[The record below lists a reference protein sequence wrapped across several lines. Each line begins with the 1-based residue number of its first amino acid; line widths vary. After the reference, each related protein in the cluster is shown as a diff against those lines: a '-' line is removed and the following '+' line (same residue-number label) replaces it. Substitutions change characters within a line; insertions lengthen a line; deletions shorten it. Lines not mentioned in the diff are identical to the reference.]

1 MQFDIIIIGGGMVG
15 AALACSL
22 RHTKLK
28 IALVDA
34 TTHTTEDHRLIA
46 LNYSSYC
53 LLQNLDIWK
62 TLAPHAEA
70 IKEVHVS
77 HQGHFGITRLTAAE
91 TSYPTLGYVVPAKYI
106 TPALYENL
114 SHITLIQPATLM
126 NLVQETNQITLTIQ
140 TTEGIKNLTGKCIIG
155 ADGNHSTV
163 RKLLNISTTTTDYQ
177 QSALVTITELQR
189 SHYNIAY
196 ERFQKEGAIA
206 MLPLTE
212 NRAATIWT
220 ASNTVINEL
229 MQLDDHTFLHRLQK
243 QFGYRLGRFKKIQK
257 RFTYPLQ
264 MIKAETQLKER
275 AILIGN
281 AAHALHPIAAQGL
294 NLALYEIAVL
304 ADYFR
309 DNTIEKITLTDFSL
323 QQQKTSTRLS
333 HHLTWLF
340 SNDFF
345 VLNAARV
352 VGMLGLDLCLPL
364 KERFTQQAMGQTG
377 AIPSL
382 LQGKP
387 YEPN

>member
-22 RHTKLK
+22 RHTNLK

-34 TTHTTEDHRLIA
+34 TTQTTEDHRLIA

-53 LLQNLDIWK
+53 LFQNLDIWK

-114 SHITLIQPATLM
+114 AHITLIQPATLV
-126 NLVQETNQITLTIQ
+126 NLVQETDQVALTIE
-140 TTEGIKNLTGKCIIG
+140 TNEGIKNLTGKYIIG

-189 SHYNIAY
+189 SHHNIAY

-206 MLPLTE
+206 MLPLTD

-220 ASNTVINEL
+220 ASNTVISEL
-229 MQLDDHTFLHRLQK
+229 MQLDDATFLQHLQT
-243 QFGYRLGRFKKIQK
+243 QFGYRLGRYNKIQK
-257 RFTYPLQ
+257 RYTYPLQ
-264 MIKAETQLKER
+264 MIKAETQLKGR
-275 AILIGN
+275 TILIGN
-281 AAHALHPIAAQGL
+281 AAHALHPIAAQGF

-304 ADYFR
+304 ADYFA
-309 DNTIEKITLTDFSL
+309 DNPIETITLTNFSM
-323 QQQKTSTRLS
+323 QQQKTSMRLS

-340 SNDFF
+340 SKDFF
-345 VLNAARV
+345 MLNAARL

-364 KERFTQQAMGQTG
+364 KEHFTRRAIGQTG
-377 AIPSL
+377 QIPSL

-387 YEPN
+387 YETN